1 MRGRT
6 TEHAEQA
13 AVIDWWKL
21 ACKTYKLPEFA
32 LFAIPNAGGYTGGFK
47 KNVVRVIGMQ
57 AEGLRSGI
65 PDLFLAMATATYCS
79 GLFIEMKVK
88 PNKPT
93 PKQNKVIAYLRTE
106 GYAVEVCYSADEA
119 IAAIKDHLE

>member
-6 TEHAEQA
+6 TEHAEQM
-13 AVIDWWKL
+13 AVCQWWRL

-32 LFAIPNAGGYTGGFK
+32 LFAIPNAAKRSMALAAYMK
-47 KNVVRVIGMQ
+47 

-88 PNKPT
+88 PNKPQ
-93 PKQNKVIAYLRTE
+93 PEQNKVIAYLRTE

-119 IAAIKDHLE
+119 IAAIKEYLQ